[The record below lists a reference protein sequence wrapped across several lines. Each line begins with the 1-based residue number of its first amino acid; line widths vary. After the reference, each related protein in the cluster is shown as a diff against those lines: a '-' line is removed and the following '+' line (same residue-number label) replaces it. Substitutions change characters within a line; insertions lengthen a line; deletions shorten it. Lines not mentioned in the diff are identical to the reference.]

1 MHDTLQMEK
10 VVIVSTS
17 SIDPISENSFLKKIK
32 NCWTFDLD
40 LSYGEIARKAFSKIP
55 IDMRESMESLI
66 FCTLSSDEQSRAQIY
81 KDIADGKQRSKPST
95 VLEAAGL
102 NTRISLCG
110 DLRANPDIYNVQAAC
125 ATGLKALE
133 LGSMTAI
140 LKNQIVIVGACDK
153 MTTDF
158 NLTFFNSLGAI
169 SKSEDFL
176 GPFDDKRSGFAMG
189 VGAAFIVL
197 CTESKAKERE
207 WNTIAYV
214 DSVVSAT
221 KPVHPTNPSDV
232 RFISDLVEKA
242 IKDSGREKKDFAHW
256 NAHATCTPMGDDLEY
271 KTFLEVFDHK
281 GIPISSLKGRIGH
294 TMGPSALI
302 ELIHGINYIGNKK
315 VFMNDRLY
323 TPLINDERIL
333 KEEISTDKKTIV
345 KTSFGFGGR
354 NSVAVVSVV

>member
-1 MHDTLQMEK
+1 MKK
-10 VVIVSTS
+10 VVIVSLSTV
-17 SIDPISENSFLKKIK
+17 DPISENSSLTKIK
-32 NCWTFDLD
+32 NCWTFDIQLPF
-40 LSYGEIARKAFSKIP
+40 GEIARKAFSEIP
-55 IDMRESMESLI
+55 IEMKKAMESLI

-81 KDIADGKQRSKPST
+81 KDIADGKSRSKPST

-110 DLRANPDIYNVQAAC
+110 DLDVNPDIYNIQAAC

-140 LKNQIVIVGACDK
+140 LKNQVVVVGACDK

-169 SKSEDFL
+169 SKSENFY
-176 GPFDDKRSGFAMG
+176 GPFDKNRSGFAMG
-189 VGAAFIVL
+189 VGAAFVVL
-197 CTESKAKERE
+197 CTESKAIEKGWEPL
-207 WNTIAYV
+207 AYV
-214 DSVVSAT
+214 DSIVSAT

-232 RFISDLVEKA
+232 KFISDLVEQS
-242 IKDSGREKKDFAHW
+242 IKESGKSKSSFAHW

-271 KTFLEVFDHK
+271 KTFLEVF
-281 GIPISSLKGRIGH
+281 GNREIPISSLKGRIGH

-302 ELIHGINYIGNKK
+302 ELIHGIKSIRDKK
-315 VFMNDRLY
+315 VFANDRLIEPIE
-323 TPLINDERIL
+323 TDDRIL
-333 KEEISTDKKTIV
+333 QKEILIDKKTIL

-354 NSVAVVSVV
+354 NSVAVVTLI